1 MERYAENIKFI
12 QKVIDINLVIQEV
25 KFFIRVYYL

>member
-12 QKVIDINLVIQEV
+12 QKFIDINLVIQEV